1 MEPRI
6 QYAKTSDGVSI
17 AYSTVGEGTPL
28 IAMPVPGFSHTEL
41 SWQMFGAVSQPLAAK
56 HRYITYDARG
66 TGLSDRGAIDF
77 SLEAMLRD
85 LEAVIERFGVD
96 SFVLLS
102 WVSAAPIA
110 VKYAATNPERVSHL
124 ILADA
129 WTNFSDI
136 SESTAYKAG
145 LPLLGADWVVF
156 TATFAQVLWAY
167 ANPEFGRA
175 FAEFIRVCCEPE
187 VMWAIWKAW
196 ADLDVTEFL
205 PQISAPTLVVQN
217 KDSRWVSSDVGQ
229 RLAAA
234 IPEARL
240 AFIDDITYA
249 PLPDLISEF
258 LESTGQPSPSTPAAP
273 ESPLRT
279 VLFTDIVGHTGMMSR
294 LGDEYGREILRE
306 HERIT
311 RDVLAAHGGT
321 EIKTMGDGFMA
332 SFISVT
338 KSVEC
343 AIALQRAFAERESD
357 EPLKVRVGLN
367 AGEPIEEDGD
377 LFGAT
382 VILASRIAAK
392 ANGGEI
398 LVADAIRGLSSG
410 KGFLFADRGEFV
422 AKGFE
427 DPVRLSEVRWR
438 E

>member
-1 MEPRI
+1 MKPRI

-17 AYSTVGEGTPL
+17 ACATAGEGVP
-28 IAMPVPGFSHTEL
+28 IVSMPVPGFSHAEL
-41 SWQMFGAVSQPLAAK
+41 SWQMFSVVAQPLAAR

-66 TGLSDRGAIDF
+66 SGLSDRSAIDF
-77 SLEAMLRD
+77 SLAAMLRD
-85 LEAVIERFGVD
+85 LEAVIERCGLD
-96 SFVLLS
+96 SFILAS
-102 WVSAAPIA
+102 WISGAPVA
-110 VKYAATNPERVSHL
+110 VKYAAANPHRVSHL
-124 ILADA
+124 ILSDGYAK
-129 WTNFSDI
+129 FSDL
-136 SESTAYKAG
+136 SQSTAYKAG
-145 LPLLGADWVVF
+145 LPLLDADWVVF
-156 TATFAQVLWAY
+156 TETFAQVLWAY

-175 FAEFIRVCCEPE
+175 FAGFIRVCCEPE
-187 VMWAIWKAW
+187 VMRAIWKAW
-196 ADLDVTEFL
+196 EDYDVTELL

-217 KDSRWVSSDVGQ
+217 KNSRWFSPDVGQ

-234 IPEARL
+234 IPQARL
-240 AFIDDITYA
+240 ALIDDITYA

-258 LESTGQPSPSTPAAP
+258 LESTGQSSPPAAAAP
-273 ESPLRT
+273 ESAFRT
-279 VLFTDIVGHTGMMSR
+279 VIFSDIVGHTDMMSR
-294 LGDEYGREILRE
+294 LGDERGRDVLRE

-311 RDVLAAHGGT
+311 REVLAAHGGT

-343 AIALQRAFAERESD
+343 AIALQRAFAESESD
-357 EPLKVRVGLN
+357 EPLNVRVGIN

-382 VILASRIAAK
+382 VILASRIAAR
-392 ANGGEI
+392 AEGGEI
-398 LVADAIRGLSSG
+398 LVADTIRGLCSG

-427 DPVRLSEVRWR
+427 DPVHLYEVRWR